1 MTTNIKLDINNKINI
16 SIITVVIFLI
26 LSIILAVYN
35 CIMIALQTI

>member
-16 SIITVVIFLI
+16 SITTVVIFLI